1 MERNINEEINTSIPI
16 DKRISLEID
25 DLEEDIIFMHNLFGV
40 RKFGV
45 INKKEKKKPLT
56 ILSRNIFAENTIIDS
71 NEIEIIKTDQYLN
84 ILNPKIIKY
93 LTYKDVDFNCTF
105 MKNLY
110 SYSEEIGFENTIGCL
125 FPLVKEL
132 TFRKNIKP
140 KIILSFFEGYEKFQ
154 NFLLKNNEIEGYKI
168 IIDNIVPLIKDI
180 ILYKKDENLLKAAS
194 KALILIIKNS
204 KEEENCSIL
213 LPILISLSHDDLN
226 IKGQLLSIE
235 IFNSIAYDL
244 GEIITES
251 YIVPHIQSFCE
262 DSRDEI
268 KICTIKNFINICNV
282 ISYDCF
288 IQKIFPYYV
297 ILCKNNFYLIKKY
310 SYEILPEICKRCKS
324 DFISEKLINLFIEG
338 SKDQQVK
345 FTILSIFAEFINFL
359 QKSDLENNKYLLEFY
374 IMSTLELF
382 KNKKSEYLDILYK
395 IAFTL
400 PGVILVYCQK
410 LSIDNWNEI
419 KKVYLSF
426 FNEKDYKIKNTIC
439 SSFAQISKIIGSENS
454 EIDIAPHILKLYDNN
469 NIQIKNTIL
478 NVLPDYLNT
487 IKDEK
492 IKINFLK
499 CFTLNNEKKWREKIK
514 FLKVLGKLKD
524 IYNIEIILN
533 DIFPIILKMNFETV
547 NKVRIRAAKELSK
560 YLFKFTKTNDE
571 YKIKALILLETFATC
586 IHYHYRQLFVY
597 ISIDFMV
604 DESIFIE
611 VIFPLFYD
619 LSFDKIESVRMTLSK
634 ILNKIIKKNKEEH
647 NWILNNKDMKEIIFR
662 LKNDKC
668 KEVRDFIKDVE
679 MNEDYSNVDI
689 NHERLDKINEKFDN
703 KMNVLYDLYKIN
715 PVSLGSDAWLHK

>member
-1 MERNINEEINTSIPI
+1 M
-16 DKRISLEID
+16 
-25 DLEEDIIFMHNLFGV
+25 
-40 RKFGV
+40 
-45 INKKEKKKPLT
+45 
-56 ILSRNIFAENTIIDS
+56 
-71 NEIEIIKTDQYLN
+71 
-84 ILNPKIIKY
+84 
-93 LTYKDVDFNCTF
+93 
-105 MKNLY
+105 
-110 SYSEEIGFENTIGCL
+110 
-125 FPLVKEL
+125 
-132 TFRKNIKP
+132 
-140 KIILSFFEGYEKFQ
+140 
-154 NFLLKNNEIEGYKI
+154 
-168 IIDNIVPLIKDI
+168 
-180 ILYKKDENLLKAAS
+180 
-194 KALILIIKNS
+194 
-204 KEEENCSIL
+204 
-213 LPILISLSHDDLN
+213 
-226 IKGQLLSIE
+226 
-235 IFNSIAYDL
+235 
-244 GEIITES
+244 
-251 YIVPHIQSFCE
+251 
-262 DSRDEI
+262 
-268 KICTIKNFINICNV
+268 NFI
-282 ISYDCF
+282 
-288 IQKIFPYYV
+288 
-297 ILCKNNFYLIKKY
+297 LCQHWNYLK
-310 SYEILPEICKRCKS
+310 
-324 DFISEKLINLFIEG
+324 
-338 SKDQQVK
+338 
-345 FTILSIFAEFINFL
+345 
-359 QKSDLENNKYLLEFY
+359 
-374 IMSTLELF
+374 
-382 KNKKSEYLDILYK
+382 YK

-454 EIDIAPHILKLYDNN
+454 EIDIAPHILNLYDNN

-634 ILNKIIKKNKEEH
+634 ILI
-647 NWILNNKDMKEIIFR
+647 
-662 LKNDKC
+662 
-668 KEVRDFIKDVE
+668 
-679 MNEDYSNVDI
+679 
-689 NHERLDKINEKFDN
+689 
-703 KMNVLYDLYKIN
+703 
-715 PVSLGSDAWLHK
+715 